1 MMPVIPDSRVG
12 DRFVA
17 VFMTVTLV
25 LFAALVG
32 LIVYLVIRVSNV
44 QGDQHNATIS
54 SCQQSNASRADNV
67 QIFSGILALPSIS
80 HPEFITPANMAAQ
93 NAAVAKVKAKVRE
106 ADALRNCAAAAG

>member
-54 SCQQSNASRADNV
+54 SCQQSNASRTEDIEIWEAV
-67 QIFSGILALPSIS
+67 LKLP
-80 HPEFITPANMAAQ
+80 PDATAEFITPANMAAQ

>member
-1 MMPVIPDSRVG
+1 MRPVIPPGRIG

-17 VFMTVTLV
+17 VFMTITLV
-25 LFAALVG
+25 LFAALIVLFVI
-32 LIVYLVIRVSNV
+32 LIIRVSNV
-44 QGDQHNATIS
+44 QGGQHDATIS
-54 SCQQSNASRADNV
+54 SCRQSNASRADNV

>member
-54 SCQQSNASRADNV
+54 SCQQSNASRTEDIEIWEAV
-67 QIFSGILALPSIS
+67 LKLP
-80 HPEFITPANMAAQ
+80 PDATAAQ
-93 NAAVAKVKAKVRE
+93 KATVARDLAMVHKAFI
-106 ADALRNCAAAAG
+106 LRNCAAAAG